1 MARLDSWLWAVR
13 MYKTRSMA
21 TAAVRGGHVRVDDKL
36 AKASQHVVTGQKV
49 RLRKEQDEKLLEVVD
64 PTLEKRVGAPLAQA
78 AAAGPITTRRTA
90 AIWGEAMAGVAAT
103 AEAATSFAASMR
115 VRAAACGIARIDA
128 LAGGAEGHDLIGLAM
143 VAMLHAG

>member
-21 TAAVRGGHVRVDDKL
+21 TAAVRGGHVRVDDRL

-78 AAAGPITTRRTA
+78 AYIDRTPEKPPPINEMTGRVAVRDRGTGRPTKRDRR
-90 AIWGEAMAGVAAT
+90 AIEKLRG
-103 AEAATSFAASMR
+103 R
-115 VRAAACGIARIDA
+115 D
-128 LAGGAEGHDLIGLAM
+128 
-143 VAMLHAG
+143 